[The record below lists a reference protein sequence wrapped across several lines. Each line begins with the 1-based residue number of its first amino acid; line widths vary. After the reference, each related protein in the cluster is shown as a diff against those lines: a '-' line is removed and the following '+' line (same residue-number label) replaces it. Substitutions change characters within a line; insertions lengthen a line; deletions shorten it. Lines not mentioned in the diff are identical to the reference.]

1 MSVRAYN
8 PQDNSPIL
16 LDDETAAEELLNGRA
31 VLAPDQVVPVRTPN
45 GTIERYRAADLP
57 RLFSRPGFSLD
68 FVRGNQERFAQLATE
83 ENSQALREQY
93 GAVGE
98 SLIAGATAAVNSA
111 ALGGLPNESARAAE
125 DRRLARVT
133 SSQPNQGALEAAL
146 AAGYDYDDAL
156 LLATSTYRRPTP
168 IEANEQ
174 TSPLASTVGAAVG
187 LVGSAVATAPVAIA
201 AEGALGVRAAAGL
214 ARAGFGQTAAQ
225 VGGRVAAGAAVGATE
240 ALATGAARAVGEGI
254 IRDRLPEFSGEEIML
269 LGGLGAVAGGGLN
282 LLAATPQILRSRV
295 AGGRAPVVAPILS
308 NRDNIE
314 RLTGDISASLDP
326 ASTTKPQEMIVSA
339 NQTISQVDPALN
351 RSFFNPVKQ
360 DLANVPDAVHEA
372 SAAASAADITAV
384 DDIARRIELE
394 ITDRTRREVA
404 GSLAEVNANRAAAV
418 EAGAVFGQEV
428 DDTLVAAERL
438 RDYARRFA
446 DGSSFSGQNVMV
458 GRDSPI
464 VNSLRSI
471 GRRLDGFTSGLDDA
485 AARFRTRSD
494 EVTQAATARA
504 AATAGPVDW
513 VGQIRQYIPD
523 ASITPAAAR
532 YLSREADNMYGFWVS
547 GIGDNPRA
555 RQMLVDMGDSR
566 TAVEDSL
573 LLVDDLI
580 RLSRRR
586 PSLGIRLE
594 STPVENLDWRQFVAP
609 AEAASL
615 RDAALEIQS
624 RMAGYGDG
632 LVNIQTDLSNLS
644 RGVKF
649 GAEKE
654 LADLADSAL
663 LSYDRFLGDEI
674 IFGARSRAAVDN
686 LPRVR
691 AVQSNRNLMLRTLGR
706 EGISEL
712 DRVERNLDPGKL
724 ARLSLRDSDNANIA
738 ERTVI
743 RDYLRSVEDAAN
755 IPGVTTNVDVPTLI
769 GDTASRM
776 RSNVFDVGRAKADYK
791 LLQLQGNQGGTLRG
805 VAPSIMT
812 ALFGGFLA
820 TGQMVPAAAMATVLA
835 MRPDKRVAASYALRG
850 MREAYERTKTR
861 LVTAIGNRLSLP
873 SNTLSLSK
881 QVARKVIVS
890 TPALFDEETRDEEF
904 DALVQNMAE
913 DSGNPDALA
922 ATAETLGINPTSN
935 NGADT
940 IAKMTVALE
949 YLRQQM
955 PPSLFDPLN
964 PAPPSQRVSSMV
976 KHNILRTVETIQDPL
991 SVYDDFANGFV
1002 STTKVQA
1009 LMAVYPQL
1017 AREMNARVLS
1027 EYADRLTNGVRMSY
1041 ASRVQASMLLGTPIE
1056 QALRQ
1061 PNLARLQSSYAQ
1073 TSAQAQAQGMART
1086 PARAVTSL
1094 ITSTSTEGAS
1104 LQDLQ

>member
-57 RLFSRPGFSLD
+57 RLFSRPGFALD

-98 SLIAGATAAVNSA
+98 SLIAGAVSTINNA
-111 ALGGLPNESARAAE
+111 ALGLPNESARAAE
-125 DRRLARVT
+125 DRRLARAT

-201 AEGALGVRAAAGL
+201 AEGALAGRAAAGL
-214 ARAGFGQTAAQ
+214 ARAGLGQTAAQ

-326 ASTTKPQEMIVSA
+326 ASTTKPQEMIVSL

-360 DLANVPDAVHEA
+360 DLANVPDAIHEA

-418 EAGAVFGQEV
+418 EAGVVFGQEV

-471 GRRLDGFTSGLDDA
+471 GRRLDGFTSDLDDA
-485 AARFRTRSD
+485 VARFRTRSD

-504 AATAGPVDW
+504 EASATVDFA
-513 VGQIRQYIPD
+513 GQIRRFLPEIELTAAQERLLAEEAD
-523 ASITPAAAR
+523 AFIDFLRQSGPRRILR
-532 YLSREADNMYGFWVS
+532 LRNGQVDREAFAGADSAIRELWNLS
-547 GIGDNPRA
+547 
-555 RQMLVDMGDSR
+555 VDR
-566 TAVEDSL
+566 P
-573 LLVDDLI
+573 DLPI
-580 RLSRRR
+580 RFEH
-586 PSLGIRLE
+586 P
-594 STPVENLDWRQFVAP
+594 PVTNLDWRQFVAP
-609 AEAASL
+609 EEAASL
-615 RDAALEIQS
+615 REAALGIQS
-624 RMAGYGDG
+624 RMAGYGEG

-663 LSYDRFLGDEI
+663 LSYDNFLGDEL

-691 AVQSNRNLMLRTLGR
+691 AIQSNRNLMLRTLGR

-738 ERTVI
+738 ERTII

-755 IPGVTTNVDVPTLI
+755 IPGVTANVDVPTLV
-769 GDTASRM
+769 GETASRM

-922 ATAETLGINPTSN
+922 ATAETLGVNPTSN
-935 NGADT
+935 NGAET

-1009 LMAVYPQL
+1009 LRAVYPQL
-1017 AREMNARVLS
+1017 ASEMNARVLA